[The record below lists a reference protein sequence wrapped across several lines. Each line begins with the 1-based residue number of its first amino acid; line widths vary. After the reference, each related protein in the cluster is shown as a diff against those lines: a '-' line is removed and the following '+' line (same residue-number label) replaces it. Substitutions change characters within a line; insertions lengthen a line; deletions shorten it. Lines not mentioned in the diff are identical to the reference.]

1 MEILSERSKCC
12 IENLQYH
19 FALEDAKKILEL
31 SPDSWLG
38 HVRLAEIY
46 LATANY
52 EEALGCYQTGFQCLD
67 SDKVHCKG
75 QMDRCRREMALD
87 TRSHMQLPWVGSAL
101 GIIVSSMFLVLDF
114 LSHGSASYL
123 AHPLLKV
130 GGCGAAAC
138 AGYGSGKLYREYT
151 IRLRKQVLEPPLD
164 LLKDFSLLDK
174 PHAD

>member
-1 MEILSERSKCC
+1 
-12 IENLQYH
+12 
-19 FALEDAKKILEL
+19 
-31 SPDSWLG
+31 
-38 HVRLAEIY
+38 
-46 LATANY
+46 
-52 EEALGCYQTGFQCLD
+52 
-67 SDKVHCKG
+67 
-75 QMDRCRREMALD
+75 MDRCRREMALD

-130 GGCGAAAC
+130 GVCGAAAWG
-138 AGYGSGKLYREYT
+138 GYGSGKLYREYT